1 MVAGCMGA
9 SVQTYGHAHIVTG
22 SVRLKSNY
30 EGCCVK
36 VPGNFESRIGVR
48 KSRGQPRIGCP
59 TYAKLMWDIRAKL
72 EPHFVSIVARSIEAD
87 FSASL

>member
-30 EGCCVK
+30 EVGWVK
-36 VPGNFESRIGVR
+36 VPGNFEWETRTDR
-48 KSRGQPRIGCP
+48 KSICILLGIYGFSSP
-59 TYAKLMWDIRAKL
+59 TLTL
-72 EPHFVSIVARSIEAD
+72 
-87 FSASL
+87 